1 MILGR
6 QQKGRAAI
14 RHYAN
19 LREPSFNLCSKLY
32 PAHVLRDQLAVA
44 TLGMWG
50 EILVGSKDNKSHE
63 ETQVNAAQSLETRA
77 RQFWQSVVVVWRLQP
92 ALLLLFARIN
102 NHVLTI
108 AHKMKCWAE
117 VKLSRIL
124 APYFKNKYYSF
135 TPLSCYDAKIPA
147 AHNYLQRRASYGAK
161 TVIMILDHG
170 ISLTHVCGLE
180 FCNFD
185 IH

>member
-1 MILGR
+1 MKLGGLHNCH
-6 QQKGRAAI
+6 KGPAAI
-14 RHYAN
+14 RHNAN
-19 LREPSFNLCSKLY
+19 LREPSFNLCFKLY

-50 EILVGSKDNKSHE
+50 EILVWSKDNKSHE

-77 RQFWQSVVVVWRLQP
+77 PQFWQSVVVWRLQP

-135 TPLSCYDAKIPA
+135 
-147 AHNYLQRRASYGAK
+147 
-161 TVIMILDHG
+161 
-170 ISLTHVCGLE
+170 
-180 FCNFD
+180 
-185 IH
+185 

>member
-1 MILGR
+1 MLTF
-6 QQKGRAAI
+6 
-14 RHYAN
+14 AN
-19 LREPSFNLCSKLY
+19 LPSFNLCFKLY

-50 EILVGSKDNKSHE
+50 EILVWSKDNKSHE
-63 ETQVNAAQSLETRA
+63 ETQVNAAQSFETRA
-77 RQFWQSVVVVWRLQP
+77 PQFWQSVVVVWRLQP

-147 AHNYLQRRASYGAK
+147 AHNYLQRRAYYGAK
-161 TVIMILDHG
+161 TVIMILDHE

-185 IH
+185 IDTH

>member
-1 MILGR
+1 MLTF
-6 QQKGRAAI
+6 
-14 RHYAN
+14 AN
-19 LREPSFNLCSKLY
+19 LPSFNLCFKLY

-50 EILVGSKDNKSHE
+50 EILVWSKDNKSHE

-77 RQFWQSVVVVWRLQP
+77 RQFWQSVVVWRLQP

-147 AHNYLQRRASYGAK
+147 AHNYLQRRAYYGAK

-185 IH
+185 IDTH

>member
-1 MILGR
+1 M
-6 QQKGRAAI
+6 
-14 RHYAN
+14 
-19 LREPSFNLCSKLY
+19 
-32 PAHVLRDQLAVA
+32 V
-44 TLGMWG
+44 W
-50 EILVGSKDNKSHE
+50 SKDNKSHE
-63 ETQVNAAQSLETRA
+63 EPPVNAAQRSETRA
-77 RQFWQSVVVVWRLQP
+77 RQFWQSVVVVWRLQA

-108 AHKMKCWAE
+108 AHKMKCRAE

-147 AHNYLQRRASYGAK
+147 APNYQQRRASYGAK
-161 TVIMILDHG
+161 TVIMILDYG

-180 FCNFD
+180 FFNFYID
-185 IH
+185 THSIQKRPLPLFLEKTYFCFYTHSLSKNLQCYFFNATEGQGL

>member
-1 MILGR
+1 
-6 QQKGRAAI
+6 
-14 RHYAN
+14 
-19 LREPSFNLCSKLY
+19 
-32 PAHVLRDQLAVA
+32 
-44 TLGMWG
+44 MWG
-50 EILVGSKDNKSHE
+50 EILVWSKDNKSHE

-77 RQFWQSVVVVWRLQP
+77 RQFWQSVVVWRLQP

-147 AHNYLQRRASYGAK
+147 AHNYLQRRAYYGAK

-185 IH
+185 IDTHWYQIFRGGPCYAIRFSFYKKYFCLYLLRMY